1 LIDIY
6 YSTLSMKTNDI
17 IRILTV
23 VSTIFIPLTF
33 ITGIYGMNFNT
44 RISPYNM
51 PELNWYYGYP
61 ATLLTMLIIALG
73 MLYYFKKKGWL

>member
-1 LIDIY
+1 
-6 YSTLSMKTNDI
+6 
-17 IRILTV
+17 
-23 VSTIFIPLTF
+23 
-33 ITGIYGMNFNT
+33 MNFNT